1 MLHSPVS
8 GLRGGLYMGPHQ
20 AEAYGSAEE
29 EEEAAG
35 GRLGGRPRLGGSAA
49 DGGVELV

>member
-1 MLHSPVS
+1 VLRSPIS

-35 GRLGGRPRLGGSAA
+35 GRLGGRPRLGESATE
-49 DGGVELV
+49 GGVEPV